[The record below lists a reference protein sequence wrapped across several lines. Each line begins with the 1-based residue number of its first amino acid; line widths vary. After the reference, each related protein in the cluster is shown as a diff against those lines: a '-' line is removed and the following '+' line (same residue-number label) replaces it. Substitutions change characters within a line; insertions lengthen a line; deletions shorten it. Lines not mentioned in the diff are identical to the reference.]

1 MKNTNLKTVRKTID
15 NLNQKQIAADRQ
27 KIIDNFKVSD
37 NALLIFDMF
46 CKTPELDIA
55 TIANKLPIS
64 RQSVTKIVNK
74 LCNNQILSKVASK
87 KNWGIKYRYGAL
99 YGSVADL
106 ANNTTKAQNADG
118 LFLYFNGMEQARLQA
133 GTKQTTIFHT
143 YKYHNDKPNNAKSQ
157 NKLFIGDNLDV
168 MKFIMPE
175 YEGTVDLAYL
185 DIPYNM
191 PSNRKTQAYDD
202 YFDGTCDLL
211 CHLYPRLV
219 LVKRLLKEYG
229 IIALSVSEHE
239 ECYVKALIDNVFHRS
254 NLVNNV
260 VVENASPGG
269 IISGFTHKHLIPT
282 KGYLLIYAKN
292 IDNIHLQRLY
302 EQVES
307 KFSTSFNTVIEKQ
320 IVANTVKYI
329 KTPLVDYL
337 KQQPEIVALFEKH
350 NLPIQMN
357 TIETLMDYDVE
368 FEDYVYQKLAKKLY
382 KKTHPD
388 IDPTKNVSEID
399 FNAATDEV
407 FEFDDKLLEKSK
419 NNVVYHFKP
428 FFNKLQKDYDGK
440 LVNTNIRT
448 DIWRYSSEKSK
459 IQSEGGVGFSASKKP
474 LKIALDLLKLV
485 GKKDLLCF
493 EPYGGAS
500 VMSHGCLLMNKGDGG
515 KRRFIVCQIP
525 EKVNPKSEE
534 AKAGFK
540 TVDQI
545 TIKRIKNV
553 IKELNNDDGFQIFKT
568 SKTTSNG

>member
-15 NLNQKQIAADRQ
+15 NLNQKQIAADKR
-27 KIIDNFKVSD
+27 KIEELFKVSD

-55 TIANKLPIS
+55 TISNKLPIS

-74 LCNNQILSKVASK
+74 LCNNQILNKVASK

-118 LFLYFNGMEQARLQA
+118 LFLCFNGMEQARLQA
-133 GTKQTTIFHT
+133 ETKTTITFHP
-143 YKYHNDKPNNAKSQ
+143 YKYHNDKPNNVKSQ

-175 YEGTVDLAYL
+175 YEGTMDLAYL

-202 YFDGTCDLL
+202 SFDGTCDLL

-219 LVKRLLKEYG
+219 LVKRLLKEDG

-282 KGYLLIYAKN
+282 KSYLLIYAKN

-302 EQVES
+302 EQAES

-337 KQQPEIVALFEKH
+337 KQQAEIVALFEKH

-388 IDPTKNVSEID
+388 IDPIKNVSEND
-399 FNAATDEV
+399 FNAPVDEV

-419 NNVVYHFKP
+419 NNIVYHFKP
-428 FFNKLQKDYDGK
+428 FFNKLHKNDDGEIT
-440 LVNTNIRT
+440 NTNIRT
-448 DIWRYSSEKSK
+448 DIWHGYFSEKGK
-459 IQSEGGVGFSASKKP
+459 IQSEGNVGFSASKKP
-474 LKIALDLLKLV
+474 VKLIRDLLKLV
-485 GKKDLLCF
+485 GKKDALVLDCYAGSGTTAEAVMVQNKHDGGTRKYLLCQ
-493 EPYGGAS
+493 
-500 VMSHGCLLMNKGDGG
+500 L
-515 KRRFIVCQIP
+515 P
-525 EKVNPKSEE
+525 EKVNPKSQE

-540 TVDQI
+540 TIDQI

-553 IKELNNDDGFQIFKT
+553 IKELNNDDGFQIFK
-568 SKTTSNG
+568 

>member
-1 MKNTNLKTVRKTID
+1 MKNTNLKTVRKTIN
-15 NLNQKQIAADRQ
+15 NLNQKQIADDRE
-27 KIIDNFKVSD
+27 KILEHFKVSD

-55 TIANKLPIS
+55 TIANRLPIS

-74 LCNNQILSKVASK
+74 LCTNFDNKDKSILSKVASK
-87 KNWGIKYRYGAL
+87 KNWGIKYRYSAL

-118 LFLYFNGMEQARLQA
+118 LFLCYNGMNCVEALSN
-133 GTKQTTIFHT
+133 TPSKVKFHP
-143 YKYHNDKPNNAKSQ
+143 YEYHNDKPNNARSQ

-175 YEGTVDLAYL
+175 YEETVDLAYL

-191 PSNRKTQAYDD
+191 EANRVEMAYDNS
-202 YFDGTCDLL
+202 FDGTCDLL
-211 CHLYPRLV
+211 SHLYPRLM
-219 LVKRLLKEYG
+219 LVKKLLKPDG
-229 IIALSVSEHE
+229 IVALSVNEKE
-239 ECYVKALIDNVFHRS
+239 MAYVKILMDSVFGRL

-260 VVENASPGG
+260 VIEMAAPAG

-292 IDNIHLQRLY
+292 IDSIHLQRLY
-302 EQVES
+302 EPAES
-307 KFSTSFNTVIEKQ
+307 KFATSFNTVIEKQ
-320 IVANTVKYI
+320 IIGGAVKYI
-329 KTPLVDYL
+329 KTPLIDYL
-337 KQQPEIVALFEKH
+337 KQQKEIVELFKKH
-350 NLPIQMN
+350 NLPIQTN
-357 TIETLMDYDVE
+357 TIETLMEYDVE
-368 FEDYVYQKLAKKLY
+368 FEDYVYKKLAYKLY
-382 KKTHPD
+382 KKTRPVVN
-388 IDPTKNVSEID
+388 PTKNISESD
-399 FNAATDEV
+399 FNALVDEV

-419 NNVVYHFKP
+419 NNIVYHFKP
-428 FFNKLQKDYDGK
+428 FFNKLQKDDDGE

-459 IQSEGGVGFSASKKP
+459 VQSEGGVSFSASKKP
-474 LKIALDLLKLV
+474 LKIAIDLLKLV

-500 VMSHGCLLMNKGDGG
+500 VMSHGCLLMNKSDNGT
-515 KRRFIVCQIP
+515 RRFIVSQIP

-553 IKELNNDDGFQIFKT
+553 IKELNSDDGFQIYK
-568 SKTTSNG
+568 

>member
-27 KIIDNFKVSD
+27 KIEELFKVSD

-74 LCNNQILSKVASK
+74 LCNNQILNKVASK

-118 LFLYFNGMEQARLQA
+118 LFLCFNGMEQARLQA
-133 GTKQTTIFHT
+133 ETKTTITFHP
-143 YKYHNDKPNNAKSQ
+143 YKYHNDKPNNVKSQ

-168 MKFIMPE
+168 MKFIMSE
-175 YEGTVDLAYL
+175 YEGAVDLAYL

-191 PSNRKTQAYDD
+191 ESNRVEMAYDNT
-202 YFDGTCDLL
+202 FDGTCDLL
-211 CHLYPRLV
+211 SHLYPRLM
-219 LVKRLLKEYG
+219 LVKKLLKPDG
-229 IIALSVSEHE
+229 IVALSVNEKE
-239 ECYVKALIDNVFHRS
+239 MAYVKILMDSVFDRS

-260 VVENASPGG
+260 VIEVTAPGG

-302 EQVES
+302 EQAES
-307 KFSTSFNTVIEKQ
+307 KFSASFNTVIEKQ

-337 KQQPEIVALFEKH
+337 KQQAEIVALFEKH

-388 IDPTKNVSEID
+388 IDPIKNVSEND
-399 FNAATDEV
+399 FNAPVDEV

-419 NNVVYHFKP
+419 NNIVYHFKP
-428 FFNKLQKDYDGK
+428 FFNKLQKNDDGEIT
-440 LVNTNIRT
+440 NTNIRT
-448 DIWRYSSEKSK
+448 DIWHGYFSEKGK
-459 IQSEGGVGFSASKKP
+459 IQSEGNVGFSASKKP
-474 LKIALDLLKLV
+474 VKLIRDLLKLV
-485 GKKDLLCF
+485 GKKDALVLDCYAGSGTTAEAVMRQNKYDNGNRSFVLCQ
-493 EPYGGAS
+493 
-500 VMSHGCLLMNKGDGG
+500 L
-515 KRRFIVCQIP
+515 P
-525 EKVNPKSEE
+525 EKVNPKSQE

-540 TVDQI
+540 TIDQI

-553 IKELNNDDGFQIFKT
+553 IKELNNDDGFQIYK
-568 SKTTSNG
+568 